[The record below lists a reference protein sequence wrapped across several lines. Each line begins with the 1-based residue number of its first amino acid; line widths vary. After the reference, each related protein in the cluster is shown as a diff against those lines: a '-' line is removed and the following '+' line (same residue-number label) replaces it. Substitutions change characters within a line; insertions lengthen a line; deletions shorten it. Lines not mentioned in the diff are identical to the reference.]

1 VARCEAVRVV
11 HVLRQ
16 KTIAQD
22 GLEYSLPK
30 IPSVLDSTD
39 LTNLLFGTDI
49 SVDRLGKALTLD
61 CRFIMTRAS

>member
-1 VARCEAVRVV
+1 VVRVV

-16 KTIAQD
+16 KTIAQN

-39 LTNLLFGTDI
+39 LTNLLFGTEI
-49 SVDRLGKALTLD
+49 GVDRLGKALK
-61 CRFIMTRAS
+61 CAYRFIMTRAS